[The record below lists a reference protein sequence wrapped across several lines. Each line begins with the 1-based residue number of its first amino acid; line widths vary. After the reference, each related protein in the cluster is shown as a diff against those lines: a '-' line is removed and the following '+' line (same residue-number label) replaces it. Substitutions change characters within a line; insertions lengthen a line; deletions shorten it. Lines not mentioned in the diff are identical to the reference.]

1 MCVHQV
7 AFVQPEDTLV
17 IIAETKGCQTGR
29 AYYHLENK
37 GIDLQFAAIC
47 CGLLK
52 IPPAS
57 GKVRVSFLPVAQ
69 ENF

>member
-1 MCVHQV
+1 MCVHHV
-7 AFVQPEDTLV
+7 EYVQPQDSRV
-17 IIAETKGCQTGR
+17 IIAETKGCRAGR

-37 GIDLQFAAIC
+37 GIDLQVAAIW

-52 IPPAS
+52 IRPAS